1 MTWIM
6 AALLGL
12 GGLVCCLNFYLSFL
26 RYPIHRMMGGKK
38 EDYHWVSGFPIC
50 GSLFVAISLL
60 KFWHPPWLLTLGV
73 LLILI
78 DTGGF
83 HWFAGTMFYCVVF
96 LKQEKHPATT
106 SVSPE
111 DEVV

>member
-1 MTWIM
+1 M
-6 AALLGL
+6 
-12 GGLVCCLNFYLSFL
+12 CL
-26 RYPIHRMMGGKK
+26 RHTKHRAVGATHWQ
-38 EDYHWVSGFPIC
+38 YTIYRWVSGIPIC

-78 DTGGF
+78 DTGGL
-83 HWFAGTMFYCVVF
+83 HWLAGTMFYYVVF